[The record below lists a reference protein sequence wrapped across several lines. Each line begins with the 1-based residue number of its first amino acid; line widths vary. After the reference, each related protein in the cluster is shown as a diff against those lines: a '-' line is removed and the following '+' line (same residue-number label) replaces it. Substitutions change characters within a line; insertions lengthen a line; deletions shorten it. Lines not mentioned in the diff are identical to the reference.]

1 MLTHFRSL
9 IEILHRLERL
19 LSLLLVFLI
28 ECRAQILLEAN
39 DADREPRNLE
49 DWMDRQQVMDYL
61 KISKSTLRR
70 LKINKELQGRK
81 LGGREYFFKKDIE
94 RALQISIRKGRL

>member
-1 MLTHFRSL
+1 MLTYFRSL
-9 IEILHRLERL
+9 IELLHRLEQL
-19 LSLLLVFLI
+19 LSLLLVYLI
-28 ECRAQILLEAN
+28 EYRNQILLEA
-39 DADREPRNLE
+39 DDTDREPHNLE

-70 LKINKELQGRK
+70 LKINNELQGRK

-94 RALQISIRKGRL
+94 RALQISIRRGRL